1 MANQLKRRVRI
12 LDHGT
17 FTLFG
22 MRTPIPGMVELTG
35 EQIDY
40 IKKTGL
46 YKIEESSGEL
56 AAQALSGEFSSIEGE
71 DISHIKTRSVNELA
85 FKSPLMATVFAKKAE
100 NAIIVRE
107 PIRKNRKL
115 ASNVDKNGILR
126 PRDSQEKTE
135 AKKETKDT
143 TVQAPKLN
151 IVNDDKKGGK

>member
-56 AAQALSGEFSSIEGE
+56 AAQALSGEFSIDGE

-115 ASNVDKNGILR
+115 SSNVDKNGILR
-126 PRDSQEKTE
+126 PRNSQEKTE
-135 AKKETKDT
+135 TKKDT